1 MLARIFAGTR
11 PTTSQEASLS
21 ITMLLDAP
29 RKPRPASAAKP
40 SPYAAAQA
48 ALTDVPVSFYAI
60 PAGYVAAQQI
70 DLNGNDYLF
79 VRVRNMSRGGKRMS
93 RVVGSPE
100 APRYMHM
107 SPACTGRM
115 PGVDITTATAIRMA
129 LAGIPQGRRNL
140 FVIGCRVSCRV
151 DISIRLY
158 RVRRAVPNWPSA
170 RRVAGRCSTAPT
182 HRGIPQRRAR
192 LRACRR
198 ACGWRASSRRRRS
211 DRPPSFR

>member
-1 MLARIFAGTR
+1 MGIATEKQINFLRSLASERVTDAKQDDMLTRIFAGTR
-11 PTTSQEASLS
+11 PTTSQEASLF

-107 SPACTGRM
+107 SPAVVEHIAKLTRDRAVEFAGLWHEVSGRC
-115 PGVDITTATAIRMA
+115 GKCNA
-129 LAGIPQGRRNL
+129 LL
-140 FVIGCRVSCRV
+140 TDRVSREKGFGP
-151 DISIRLY
+151 D
-158 RVRRAVPNWPSA
+158 
-170 RRVAGRCSTAPT
+170 
-182 HRGIPQRRAR
+182 
-192 LRACRR
+192 CRR
-198 ACGWRASSRRRRS
+198 QLGIA
-211 DRPPSFR
+211 

>member
-1 MLARIFAGTR
+1 MGIATEKQINFLRSLASERVTDAKQDDMLARIFAGTR
-11 PTTSQEASLS
+11 PTTSQEASLF

-40 SPYAAAQA
+40 SPYAAALA

-107 SPACTGRM
+107 SPA
-115 PGVDITTATAIRMA
+115 V
-129 LAGIPQGRRNL
+129 
-140 FVIGCRVSCRV
+140 VEH
-151 DISIRLY
+151 
-158 RVRRAVPNWPSA
+158 
-170 RRVAGRCSTAPT
+170 VANK
-182 HRGIPQRRAR
+182 
-192 LRACRR
+192 
-198 ACGWRASSRRRRS
+198 
-211 DRPPSFR
+211 

>member
-1 MLARIFAGTR
+1 MGIATEKQINFLRSLASERVTDAKQDDMLARIFAGTR
-11 PTTSQEASLS
+11 PTTSQEASLF

-107 SPACTGRM
+107 SPAVVEHVAKLTRDRAVEFAGLWHEVSGRC
-115 PGVDITTATAIRMA
+115 GKCNA
-129 LAGIPQGRRNL
+129 LL
-140 FVIGCRVSCRV
+140 TDRVSREKGFGP
-151 DISIRLY
+151 D
-158 RVRRAVPNWPSA
+158 
-170 RRVAGRCSTAPT
+170 
-182 HRGIPQRRAR
+182 
-192 LRACRR
+192 CRR
-198 ACGWRASSRRRRS
+198 QLGIE
-211 DRPPSFR
+211 